1 MKCEELSEAYG
12 IVRGC
17 LRGKNIKC
25 KCFYQVF
32 SVSERNGE
40 TPMYKSEV
48 KKKGDWDSFQIDSL
62 LFCNGDLVCVNN

>member
-17 LRGKNIKC
+17 LRGNNIKC

-48 KKKGDWDSFQIDSL
+48 KKKGD
-62 LFCNGDLVCVNN
+62 